1 MRGIKK
7 VLAGLLV
14 SSVALSGAVSAAE
27 SADEY
32 PSRMVTIVAPYSPGG
47 ATDMFSRTLAQGL
60 HETLDQSVIVE
71 NRAGASGI
79 IGAEHV
85 SRAKPDGYTLLVGAV
100 SLHAILPSLLK
111 KMEKAQENLTPV
123 ATLANSPSYVVVP
136 ASSSI
141 QTIEELVA
149 TLKKEPGK
157 FMYGSA
163 GLGTSQ
169 HMLAELFKQQAG
181 VDVMHVPYKSSGE
194 MVLDLI
200 ANRVNMAVE
209 QGPAILSHVRNGSLR
224 ILATTVSERTEEMP
238 DVPTLAETVL
248 PGFEGNTW
256 FAVYAPKGTP
266 EPIVE
271 KLNHAISSVIAQSE
285 VRRVL
290 QSQGVVPMQKSVA
303 ELAAMEQADRA
314 MWLDVISAGQIS
326 IE

>member
-1 MRGIKK
+1 MHIVKK
-7 VLAGLLV
+7 LLSAVVATSAVLSTA
-14 SSVALSGAVSAAE
+14 AVAAE
-27 SADEY
+27 DVNKY

-60 HETLDQSVIVE
+60 HETFDETVIVE
-71 NRAGASGI
+71 NRAGASGV

-85 SRAKPDGYTLLVGAV
+85 SRAKPDGYTLVVGAV
-100 SLHAILPSLLK
+100 SLHAILPSLMQ
-111 KMEKAQENLTPV
+111 KMEKAQGNLTPV
-123 ATLANSPSYVVVP
+123 ATLANSPSYVVVS
-136 ASSSI
+136 ANSSVE
-141 QTIEELVA
+141 TIEDLIAV
-149 TLKKEPGK
+149 LKAEPGK
-157 FMYGSA
+157 YMYGSA

-169 HMLAELFKQQAG
+169 HMLAELFKQKAD

-224 ILATTVSERTEEMP
+224 ILATTVSERTDEMP
-238 DVPTLAETVL
+238 DVPTLGESVL

-271 KLNHAISSVIAQSE
+271 KLNVAISE
-285 VRRVL
+285 VVQKPEVEKVL
-290 QSQGVVPMQKSVA
+290 RSQGVVPMRSSVA
-303 ELAAMEQADRA
+303 ELAAMEAADRE
-314 MWLDVISAGQIS
+314 MWRNVINAGEIS